1 MKDEKRTTEE
11 EQQKR
16 TTERKKKQG
25 KEKEEEEKKTES
37 AFMVPTVTA
46 AHYSF
51 FIHPDVNHFTKN
63 KFRNFL
69 DKKN

>member
-1 MKDEKRTTEE
+1 MRR

-16 TTERKKKQG
+16 NNRREQRNVKRNKEKKK
-25 KEKEEEEKKTES
+25 KKKKKKTES